1 MIKGGSTPSALNHW
15 PPQIAPRSD
24 ALEARIALKRVKYGL
39 RLTALLPKVTFMGNI
54 RPNYIKRIALELVQK
69 YPTVFN
75 ADFDNNKIL
84 VSKLTNVESIMMRN
98 RIAGYVT
105 TYWQHMEK

>member
-1 MIKGGSTPSALNHW
+1 M
-15 PPQIAPRSD
+15 
-24 ALEARIALKRVKYGL
+24 EERIALKRVKYGL
-39 RLTALLPKVTFMGNI
+39 RLTALLPKVTLMGNI
-54 RPNYIKRIALELVQK
+54 RPNYIKRIALDLVQK

-75 ADFDNNKIL
+75 ADFENNKIL

>member
-1 MIKGGSTPSALNHW
+1 M
-15 PPQIAPRSD
+15 
-24 ALEARIALKRVKYGL
+24 
-39 RLTALLPKVTFMGNI
+39 LPKVTLMGNI
-54 RPNYIKRIALELVQK
+54 RPNYIKRIALDLVQK

-75 ADFDNNKIL
+75 ADFENNKML